1 MKVGIINVTG
11 YAGCELVRI
20 LRHHPEVEIT
30 SVTGR
35 SAAGQALGEV
45 FPHLDNMS
53 LDITADLCDELDL
66 VFSALPHKAS
76 AEACIPLLEQ
86 GVKVVDISA
95 DFRLK
100 QADIYSQWYGVE
112 HPDPTYLEEAVYGLT
127 ELNRDAV
134 ADARLVANPGC
145 YPSSAILALA
155 PAIQNGL
162 IGSDI
167 IVDSKSGVSGAG
179 RTLSMTTHF
188 SEVNENVMAYSVN
201 GHRHLPEISQELDTL
216 SEAPVNLTF
225 LTHLIPMTRGIL
237 SSCYAP
243 LDADVAQDPDASN
256 RVRKIYEDFYADDA
270 FVQVTNAPPQ
280 TKQTLGNNH
289 CLVYPV
295 VDPRTNRLIVISCLD
310 NLVKGAAGQAVQN
323 MNLMCGFPEEMSLEA
338 LAVYP

>member
-1 MKVGIINVTG
+1 M
-11 YAGCELVRI
+11 
-20 LRHHPEVEIT
+20 
-30 SVTGR
+30 
-35 SAAGQALGEV
+35 
-45 FPHLDNMS
+45 
-53 LDITADLCDELDL
+53 
-66 VFSALPHKAS
+66 
-76 AEACIPLLEQ
+76 
-86 GVKVVDISA
+86 
-95 DFRLK
+95 
-100 QADIYSQWYGVE
+100 
-112 HPDPTYLEEAVYGLT
+112 YGLT

-155 PAIQNGL
+155 PAIKHGL
-162 IGSDI
+162 ISGDI

-201 GHRHLPEISQELDTL
+201 GHRHLPEISQELDTM
-216 SEAPVNLTF
+216 SDAPVNLTF

-243 LDADVAQDPDASN
+243 LSPDLAQAPDASE
-256 RVRKIYEDFYADDA
+256 RVRQLYRDFYADDA

-280 TKQTLGNNH
+280 TKQTLGNNY

-323 MNLMCGFPEEMSLEA
+323 MNLMCGYPEAMSLEA